1 MPAMV
6 SGRGRPT
13 QPSYCRPVVTP
24 AELSGYALAS
34 FVLIVVPGP
43 SVLFVVGRALAY
55 GRRTALATIAGN
67 AMGNYLVAICVA
79 FGIGTLVQRSAQ
91 AFTVVKLIGAGYLI
105 WLGVQAWRRRG
116 TLAAAFAE
124 QAPARSDRQALREG
138 FVVGVTN
145 PKGLILFG
153 AVLPQFVNRAAGD
166 VPVQMLLLS
175 LVSIGIGLMCDTSW
189 GLAASQLRAWF
200 ARSPR
205 RFAIVG
211 GAGGLAMIGVGV
223 SVAVTGRRS

>member
-1 MPAMV
+1 MV
-6 SGRGRPT
+6 SGSGGPP
-13 QPSYCRPVVTP
+13 QPSYCGRVISP

-34 FVLIVVPGP
+34 FVLIVIPGP
-43 SVLFVVGRALAY
+43 QRAVRGRPGPGLRPSHRAGHRL
-55 GRRTALATIAGN
+55 GN
-67 AMGNYLVAICVA
+67 AAGNYLVAICVA

-105 WLGVQAWRRRG
+105 WLGIQAWRRRG
-116 TLAAAFAE
+116 TLAAAFSE
-124 QAPARSDRQALREG
+124 QVPARSDRQALREG

-145 PKGLILFG
+145 PKALILFG
-153 AVLPQFVNRAAGD
+153 AVLPQFVNRAAGY

-175 LVSIGIGLMCDTSW
+175 LVSIGIGLLSDTSW
-189 GLAASQLRAWF
+189 GLAASQLRSWF

-205 RFAIVG
+205 RFAVVG

-223 SVAVTGRRS
+223 TVAVTGRSS

>member
-1 MPAMV
+1 MRLPYCGAVISPAD
-6 SGRGRPT
+6 
-13 QPSYCRPVVTP
+13 
-24 AELSGYALAS
+24 LSGYALAS

-55 GRRTALATIAGN
+55 GRRTALATVLGSA
-67 AMGNYLVAICVA
+67 AGNYLVAICVA
-79 FGIGTLVQRSAQ
+79 VGVGTLVQRSAQ
-91 AFTVVKLIGAGYLI
+91 AFTVVKLLGAGYLI
-105 WLGVQAWRRRG
+105 WLGIQAWRHRG
-116 TLAAAFAE
+116 TLAGAFAE
-124 QAPARSDRQALREG
+124 VAPARSDRRALREG

-145 PKGLILFG
+145 PKALILFG
-153 AVLPQFVNRAAGD
+153 AVLPQFVNRPAGY
-166 VPVQMLLLS
+166 VPIQMLLLS
-175 LVSIGIGLMCDTSW
+175 LVSIGIGLMSDTTW

-223 SVAVTGRRS
+223 TVAVTGRRS

>member
-1 MPAMV
+1 V
-6 SGRGRPT
+6 I
-13 QPSYCRPVVTP
+13 PS
-24 AELSGYALAS
+24 ADLSGYAVAS
-34 FVLIVVPGP
+34 FVLIVIPGP

-55 GRRTALATIAGN
+55 GRRTALATVLGNAAGN
-67 AMGNYLVAICVA
+67 YVVAICVA
-79 FGIGTLVQRSAQ
+79 FGIGTLVQQSAQ

-105 WLGVQAWRRRG
+105 WLGIQAWRHRG
-116 TLAAAFAE
+116 SVAEAFAE
-124 QAPARSDRQALREG
+124 AAPARSGRQALREG

-145 PKGLILFG
+145 PKALILFG
-153 AVLPQFVNRAAGD
+153 AVLPHFVNRSAGD

-175 LVSIGIGLMCDTSW
+175 LVSIGIGLISDSTW
-189 GLAASQLRAWF
+189 GLTASQLRSWF

-223 SVAVTGRRS
+223 TVAVTGRSS